1 MKKILF
7 ICEAN
12 VGRSQIAE
20 AFYNYYSKGKN
31 AQSAGVIDVGKKYN
45 FIPHSDV
52 INVMKEKEINISHQ
66 KIKMVNPSILED
78 TEEIVVLCKPGILPE
93 FIKESTIKLSCYE
106 ISDPY
111 KRTFDELR
119 KVRDEIE
126 QIVLKII
133 G

>member
-1 MKKILF
+1 MRKVLF

-20 AFYNYYSKGKN
+20 AFYNEYSKGKN
-31 AQSAGVIDVGKKYN
+31 AQSAGVVDVGKKYN
-45 FIPHSDV
+45 FVPHSDV
-52 INVMKEKEINISHQ
+52 INVMREKGIDISQQ
-66 KIKMVNPSILED
+66 KIKIVKPSMLENV
-78 TEEIVVLCKPGILPE
+78 EEIVVLCKPEILPQ
-93 FIKESTIKLSCYE
+93 FVKESTIKVSFYE

-111 KRTFDELR
+111 KRTYEELR

-126 QIVLKII
+126 EIVLKII